1 MNIDEYNEKLQEF
14 ADKMSIV
21 FFVVAVYKT

>member
-14 ADKMSIV
+14 ADKMSITFSIITV
-21 FFVVAVYKT
+21 CKT